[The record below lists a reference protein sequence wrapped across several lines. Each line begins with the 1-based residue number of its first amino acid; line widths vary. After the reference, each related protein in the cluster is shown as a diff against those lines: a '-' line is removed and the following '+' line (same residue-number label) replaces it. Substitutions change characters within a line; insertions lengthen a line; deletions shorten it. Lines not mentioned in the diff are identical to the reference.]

1 MKTTV
6 MAKSE
11 TVDRKWYVV
20 DATNIPLGR
29 VASQVA
35 AVLRGK
41 NKPIYTPHVDT
52 GDYVI
57 VINTDKMILTGNKL
71 IQKKYYRHSGYPG
84 GLKEV
89 SYKDLMENRSDFAL
103 EKAVKGMLPKNSL
116 GKKMFGKLK
125 VYKGSEH
132 PHQAQQPV
140 ELKIRGGR
148 Q

>member
-20 DATNIPLGR
+20 DATDIPLGR

-71 IQKKYYRHSGYPG
+71 SQKKYFHHSGYPG

-89 SYKDLMENRSDFAL
+89 TYKDLMEKKSDFAL
-103 EKAVKGMLPKNSL
+103 ERAVKGMLPKNSL
-116 GKKMFGKLK
+116 GKKMFKK
-125 VYKGSEH
+125 MKAYKGSEH

-148 Q
+148 N